1 MKTKIFIMLSLVLFT
16 LSSCEKNKVEGVI
29 EEEPYWRDTSDD
41 DPFGLMEDGGY
52 INRLNIKMSHHND
65 AYDPHNANSPF
76 NDYLTMTLEYNF
88 FRESYQSKLME
99 KEGLNFRGW
108 YSFIDSTYVYF
119 KTKTKPLQD
128 AHKKSIK
135 EGIHYPWIKFY
146 TAYINGEVQ
155 ITCDKTLFGKEKG
168 ENLAQFFDVVSDQL
182 YMPHG
187 IENPTLTY
195 MLDKDVPK
203 TVDKLLTKETWL
215 EPSCIIKFDSIPEE
229 KYNELT
235 FRITIPI
242 KMEHTYE
249 YVMDKFKGRE
259 AELKTSEKTF
269 YAEYKARFK

>member
-1 MKTKIFIMLSLVLFT
+1 MLSIVIFT
-16 LSSCEKNKVEGVI
+16 FSSCEKNNVEGVI
-29 EEEPYWRDTSDD
+29 EEEPYWRIISND
-41 DPFGLMEDGGY
+41 DPFGLMFDGGY
-52 INRLNIKMSHHND
+52 IHHLKMQMPLNND
-65 AYDPHNANSPF
+65 AYDPYNANSPF
-76 NDYLTMTLEYNF
+76 NDYSVMTLEYVFNSSF
-88 FRESYQSKLME
+88 SHSKLTE
-99 KEGLNFRGW
+99 KEGLSTRDW
-108 YSFIDSTYVYF
+108 YRFIDSTYVYF
-119 KTKTKPLQD
+119 KTKTKSLQD

-135 EGIHYPWIKFY
+135 EGTHYPWIKFY
-146 TAYINGEVQ
+146 TAYINGEVK

-168 ENLAQFFDVVSDQL
+168 ENLAQFFDVVSYQL

-195 MLDKDVPK
+195 MLDKNVPK
-203 TVDKLLTKETWL
+203 TVDKLLTEETWL
-215 EPSCIIKFDSIPEE
+215 EPSCVIKFDSIPEE

>member
-1 MKTKIFIMLSLVLFT
+1 MKTKIFIMFSLFFFT
-16 LSSCEKNKVEGVI
+16 LFSCEKNKVEGVI
-29 EEEPYWRDTSDD
+29 EEEPYWREISY
-41 DPFGLMEDGGY
+41 DPYGLMEDGGY
-52 INRLNIKMSHHND
+52 INHLYMQIPINNK
-65 AYDPHNANSPF
+65 AYDRFDPDFSF
-76 NDYLTMTLEYNF
+76 EKYSDITLQYNF
-88 FRESYQSKLME
+88 LGTCDEDKLIE
-99 KEGLNFRGW
+99 KEGLSARSW
-108 YSFIDSTYVYF
+108 YRFIDSTYVYF

-203 TVDKLLTKETWL
+203 TVDKLLTEETWL

-269 YAEYKARFK
+269 SAEYKARFK